1 MRKDADTTQSRT
13 IRIGLQTAGTILVTI
28 AIIGIIIPILPT
40 TPLLLLA
47 AACYAKS
54 SKRLYNWLLYNKWF
68 GRYIKNW
75 YEGRDISTRTKALTI
90 TFLVLTIG
98 YSTLF
103 VVPGNFGKAVMVVIA
118 IAVTVHILMIPTRQ
132 VEETI
137 IVKQS

>member
-1 MRKDADTTQSRT
+1 MREDADTTQSRT
-13 IRIGLQTAGTILVTI
+13 IRIGLQAAGTILLII

-68 GRYIKNW
+68 GRYIKDW
-75 YEGRDISTRTKALTI
+75 YEGRGISIRTKAVTI

-103 VVPGNFGKAVMVVIA
+103 VVPGNFGKAVMVGIA
-118 IAVTVHILMIPTRQ
+118 IAVAVHILTIPTR
-132 VEETI
+132 ERAKNTL
-137 IVKQS
+137 